1 MGVSGVPLSI
11 CGCRNVQVLLKG
23 SPFMVT
29 CIVTDDITVDAI
41 LGLDFLEA
49 NNCVIDC
56 GLQLLTFPSQKL
68 QFPANL
74 PKNKELQ
81 PLD

>member
-11 CGCRNVQVLLKG
+11 SGCGNVKVLLKG

-68 QFPANL
+68 LIPIFQQTFHRTRS
-74 PKNKELQ
+74 
-81 PLD
+81 